1 LGLTLFTELW
11 NKNSQSQLLYIYQL
25 SRSIYCFQVETD
37 AYLELEH
44 GELILSDLI
53 IIIPARNEEYSL
65 AKILPSII
73 SSVTRSVIVVD
84 NDSTDR
90 TAEVA
95 KSTGAVV
102 VYQKRIGYGS
112 ACLAGIEYIKSLK
125 EKPEI
130 ICFFDADG
138 QSSVEDIG
146 KVAKPVLA
154 GRSQYCQGTRMKFQ
168 TSIRALSSM
177 AQIANRFFSWFLS
190 ILWHQT
196 ISDLGPLR
204 IMTWDALSKLNM
216 RSPGYG
222 WTIEM
227 STKILKAGVTHCEI
241 PVSYKP
247 RYSGRSK
254 ISGNLFI
261 AIRAAFVMSLTL
273 LHVMIFWRPVTD
285 IK

>member
-1 LGLTLFTELW
+1 
-11 NKNSQSQLLYIYQL
+11 
-25 SRSIYCFQVETD
+25 
-37 AYLELEH
+37 

-95 KSTGAVV
+95 KTTGAVV
-102 VYQKRIGYGS
+102 VCQKRIGYGS

-146 KVAKPVLA
+146 KVAQPVLA

-204 IMTWDALSKLNM
+204 IMTWDVLSKLNM
-216 RSPGYG
+216 RSSGYG
-222 WTIEM
+222 WTIE
-227 STKILKAGVTHCEI
+227 
-241 PVSYKP
+241 
-247 RYSGRSK
+247 
-254 ISGNLFI
+254 